1 MSLGE
6 MFNVMHSFLK
16 NKKHSSPYRAR
27 EGTSGLG
34 QEGEAGAQD
43 RTRSWL
49 FPSTLVDMATQGR
62 LTAWD
67 WLLGITV
74 AGFGL

>member
-1 MSLGE
+1 MPLEE
-6 MFNVMHSFLK
+6 MFTVIYSFLK
-16 NKKHSSPYRAR
+16 NKKHRSPYRAR

-34 QEGEAGAQD
+34 QEGEAGVQD
-43 RTRSWL
+43 RTKPWL
-49 FPSTLVDMATQGR
+49 FLSTFVDMATQGR
-62 LTAWD
+62 LTAWN